1 MPLHFNY
8 FLNIRKS
15 LSRQCLGHCNSI
27 VLRKVGMPWEGHK
40 VIHIICLVE
49 LPDQEANEQST
60 VVVVVLIIDVEDL
73 ERALLFF
80 SFKGEV
86 HPLHDNL
93 APIRS
98 LRLTIIVRYE
108 SFAMLL
114 LIVFYRIYHIN
125 LRLSF

>member
-1 MPLHFNY
+1 
-8 FLNIRKS
+8 
-15 LSRQCLGHCNSI
+15 

>member
-27 VLRKVGMPWEGHK
+27 VLRKVGMPWKRHK

-49 LPDQEANEQST
+49 LPDQEANDQST
-60 VVVVVLIIDVEDL
+60 VVVVILIIDVENL

-80 SFKGEV
+80 TFEGEV
-86 HPLHDNL
+86 YPLHDNI
-93 APIRS
+93 APTRS
-98 LRLTIIVRYE
+98 LRWTIIIRYE
-108 SFAMLL
+108 SFPMLL
-114 LIVFYRIYHIN
+114 LIILYRVYHIN